1 MRRPQRFMRRDVFL
15 LMLLAAVA
23 VSAPGTI
30 PKIPHDLPL
39 LWPEEQRSFLQDGPG
54 LLLSESQ
61 IDTLINQDTVGR
73 EQFIAGFLAGDP
85 IPETEVNELAEGIE
99 RRQQLVGEEFV
110 SYLDVRAKLLFLHG
124 QPDIRTVV
132 DCAETFKPLEIWSYR
147 DAPDSEA
154 EDLSRHLIESAAE
167 RKAKR
172 DQEQSLVERDRE
184 RERERERQR
193 RARAAGLPSSYVY
206 RKPPAPLGPAPDLTP
221 EQLAEKFELER
232 HRHLVVYRPK
242 PDEGY
247 RLWLPIDSKRQIY
260 NQEMEY
266 WLEQWEELRSRIR
279 GGRRFDRFVC
289 DYSLI
294 VDMVTGIDGL
304 FGFQPNRPKNA
315 ELQAYLVPPDDLTIW
330 ALNASQTPVKEIPR
344 LEAAE
349 LDIYFPKRDGQRMV
363 TQGVVTL
370 PPEVELETFQE
381 GETSELRLKIEGML
395 EREGKI
401 FDEFRMRFQ
410 LPAPPEGVDVP
421 VALVF
426 DRKLRPGNDFI
437 MRAKVIEEISGKEVL
452 LSRGF
457 RVPSTATEMDKPP
470 IPEEVLTAIGKSLD
484 SQRIPGYDSLV
495 VVPPESDVVFGLWRA
510 EALVTGT
517 RIVKVAFLLDGK
529 VQLTRRRPPFTAE
542 LRLSEFPTEQIV
554 RVEGYDEAGE
564 VVASDEVVL
573 NQPRGELRVR
583 IIEPPRGRTAR
594 GSVKARAEVVVP
606 EEKNVTQVEFLVNDK
621 LQVTIENPP
630 WEAEVSVPPGEELV
644 YMTVAATLNDG
655 ARAEDVRFL
664 VAPDYIEEVD
674 VNLIELYTTVTD
686 KNGLLIRG
694 LEKDE
699 FKVWEDGRP
708 QQIAKFELVE
718 DLPLTLGITI
728 DTSGSM
734 FESLGEAQRAAIGFL
749 ESIIT
754 PRDRCFALAF
764 ADRPALLMQ
773 RTSDVG
779 AVAEV
784 LENLVANG
792 STSLHDAI
800 VTSLYYYRGVRG
812 RRALVLLS
820 DGDDTSSSLEFEE
833 SLEYAKRS
841 GVSVFAIGLRIGKAD
856 VGARRKLE
864 KLASETGG
872 RTFYIKEASELASVY
887 KDIERELR
895 SQYLVAY
902 SSDQQSE
909 SGTYHEVE
917 IKVRDGKLKA
927 RTIRGYYS

>member
-1 MRRPQRFMRRDVFL
+1 MRRPQRFLRRDVFL
-15 LMLLAAVA
+15 LLFLAAIA
-23 VSAPGTI
+23 VSTPGNL
-30 PKIPHDLPL
+30 PKIPYDLPL
-39 LWPEEQRSFLQDGPG
+39 LWPEDQRFFLQDGPG
-54 LLLSESQ
+54 LLLSANQVE
-61 IDTLINQDTVGR
+61 DLVNQDTIGR
-73 EQFIAGFLAGDP
+73 EKFIVGFLNNDP
-85 IPETEVNELAEGIE
+85 IPETEDNELLEGI
-99 RRQQLVGEEFV
+99 RRRRALVDQEFP

-124 QPDIRTVV
+124 RPDVRTVV

-147 DAPDSEA
+147 DEPESATDE
-154 EDLSRHLIESAAE
+154 LSRKLIPSDTERMAQAREDAE
-167 RKAKR
+167 RA
-172 DQEQSLVERDRE
+172 EQIRERDR
-184 RERERERQR
+184 RLARLPANYRYRRRQPLP
-193 RARAAGLPSSYVY
+193 AGEKV
-206 RKPPAPLGPAPDLTP
+206 DLTP
-221 EQLAEKFELER
+221 EALAKKFELER
-232 HRHLVVYRPK
+232 HRHLVIYRPK
-242 PDEGY
+242 PEEAY

-260 NQEMEY
+260 NPEMEY
-266 WLEQWEELRSRIR
+266 WLDQWEELRSRLR
-279 GGRRFDRFVC
+279 GGRRFDRTVC

-294 VDMVTGIDGL
+294 VDMVTGVDGL

-315 ELQAYLVPPDDLTIW
+315 EIQAFLIPPDDLADW
-330 ALNASQTPVKEIPR
+330 ARLASQEEIEESPR
-344 LEAAE
+344 LEAGDLEILFPE
-349 LDIYFPKRDGQRMV
+349 LDGLRMV
-363 TQGVVTL
+363 TRGVVTL
-370 PPEVELETFQE
+370 PPEVKLEPFEE
-381 GETSELRLKIEGML
+381 GDTAELRLKVEGFV
-395 EREGKI
+395 ERDGKI
-401 FDEFRMRFQ
+401 FDQFRVRFQ
-410 LPAPPEGVDVP
+410 LPVPPEGVDVP

-426 DRKLRPGNDFI
+426 NRKLRPGNDFL
-437 MRAKVIEEISGKEVL
+437 MRARVIEEISGKEL
-452 LSRGF
+452 LLTRGF
-457 RVPSTATEMDKPP
+457 RVPSVPQMIEQPP
-470 IPEEVLTAIGKSLD
+470 VPEAVLTAIGKDLD
-484 SQRIPGYDSLV
+484 QQRIPGYDSLV
-495 VVPPESDVVFGLWRA
+495 LIPPDSDVVFGLWRA
-510 EALVTGT
+510 EALVTGQ
-517 RIVKVAFLLDGK
+517 RIAKVAFFLDDK

-542 LRLSEFPTEQIV
+542 LRLSEYPTEQMV
-554 RVEGYDEAGE
+554 RAEGYDEAGE

-573 NQPRGELRVR
+573 NQPHGELRVR
-583 IIEPPRGRTAR
+583 ILDPPRGRTAH

-606 EEKNVTQVEFLVNDK
+606 EEKHVTQVEFLINDE
-621 LQVTIENPP
+621 LQVKVEKPP
-630 WEAEVSVPPGEELV
+630 WEAQVDVPPGQDLV
-644 YMTVAATLNDG
+644 YLTVAATINDG

-664 VAPDYIEEVD
+664 VAPDYIEEVA

-694 LEKDE
+694 LEKEE
-699 FKVWEDGRP
+699 FKIWEDGRP
-708 QQIAKFELVE
+708 QEIAKFELVE

-764 ADRPALLMQ
+764 ADKPALLMQ

-779 AVAEV
+779 AVAQV

-841 GVSVFAIGLRIGKAD
+841 GVSVFAIGLRIGKTD

-864 KLASETGG
+864 KLAEETGG
-872 RTFYIKEASELASVY
+872 RTYYIKDASELASVY
-887 KDIERELR
+887 KEIELELR

-902 SSDQQSE
+902 NSDKQSE
-909 SGTYHEVE
+909 SGEYHEIE